1 MRLDKDNQ
9 VPVEWAAKKQAQTA
23 DSPAAAEITA
33 IRDAVAAGRQFV
45 WRARDAGMQIE
56 EPACIHT
63 DSKQGISFAE
73 ATCLCS
79 KMGGVFDRKEAWVRE
94 LRDAGKVKLMK
105 IPTAENPADLMT
117 KPFTG
122 GKFQKMVKWIL
133 GGGPVRET

>member
-1 MRLDKDNQ
+1 MIG
-9 VPVEWAAKKQAQTA
+9 W
-23 DSPAAAEITA
+23 ITWHFTPTS
-33 IRDAVAAGRQFV
+33 RPHTVG
-45 WRARDAGMQIE
+45 ARDAGMQIE
-56 EPACIHT
+56 EPVCIHT